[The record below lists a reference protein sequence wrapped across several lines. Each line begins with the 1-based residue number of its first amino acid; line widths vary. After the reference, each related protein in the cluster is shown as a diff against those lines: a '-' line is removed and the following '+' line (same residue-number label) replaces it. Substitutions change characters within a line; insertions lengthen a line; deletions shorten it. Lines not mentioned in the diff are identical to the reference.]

1 MNNNLIVKGICLKV
15 PVSRAWKALSDPQ
28 EFGAWFGVKVEGTFR
43 PGHINVGHITH
54 PGYEHLEWKVTTE
67 AVEPERYLAFKWHPY
82 AVDPNTDYS
91 EETPTLVEFR
101 IEPMGDGTLLTVVES
116 GFENIPDHRRREAYR
131 MNDGAWAAQMKNI
144 EKHVAN

>member
-101 IEPMGDGTLLTVVES
+101 IEPMGDGTL
-116 GFENIPDHRRREAYR
+116 FDCRRIRIRKYPGSSPSRSISNER
-131 MNDGAWAAQMKNI
+131 RCLGGAN
-144 EKHVAN
+144 EEH